1 MRSWLILPLLL
12 AGTSARAAD
21 EVPLFN
27 GNDFTGW
34 TFFLE
39 EKDYNAGGKGKIS
52 DFAVI
57 KPGGVIEINPKLH
70 GALMTERDYLNYKL
84 HAEWRWV
91 DPEARNN
98 SGLFLRIR
106 VPYVWDMEH
115 GEQARMYM
123 VQLQPPNSGDLWVLG
138 YAGSQLRTDPARS
151 YKPYGELEVGPG
163 VMGAASMSRHL
174 RSVDAEKPVGEWNA
188 ADVEI
193 VGKTIK
199 VWINGQLVNEGT
211 SLVDL
216 PGRIGLESEF
226 GPIQFRNIRL
236 TPIADDAPPLQTSV
250 PPAPSWRGRG
260 GGAAARSPSPADPA
274 PARDN

>member
-1 MRSWLILPLLL
+1 MRGWLGIPLLI
-12 AGTSARAAD
+12 AASTAAHAAD
-21 EVPLFN
+21 DVPLFN
-27 GNDFTGW
+27 GKDFTGW

-39 EKDYNAGGKGKIS
+39 QKGYNAGGKGKIS
-52 DFAVI
+52 DFAQI
-57 KPGGVIEINPKLH
+57 LPGGVIQIDPTYH
-70 GALMTERDYLNYKL
+70 GALMTERDYLNYRL

-91 DPEARNN
+91 DPKARNN

-123 VQLQPPNSGDLWVLG
+123 VQIQPPNTGDLWVLG
-138 YAGSQLRTDPARS
+138 YSDTALQTDRARS
-151 YKPYGELEVGPG
+151 YKPFGDLDVGPG
-163 VMGAASMSRHL
+163 IMGAASMHRHL
-174 RSVDAEKPVGEWNA
+174 RSADAEKPIGEWNSI
-188 ADVEI
+188 DTEI

-199 VWINGQLVNEGT
+199 VWVNGQLVNEGIN
-211 SLVDL
+211 LVDL

-250 PPAPSWRGRG
+250 PPMPMRGPAGREG
-260 GGAAARSPSPADPA
+260 GGAPAGGTPTK
-274 PARDN
+274 N